1 MVYNIILCVLG
12 TLGFCVLLNMPKN
25 KIWLATLGAIISSSI
40 FEILDAKTNISI
52 FWSTLISIITLEI
65 YSEIMARIVKI
76 PATAILLPSTI
87 PLLPGGF
94 LFYTMN
100 SVVSAKTKDAI
111 YYAKQTILV
120 AFALA
125 MGSVVVLIGL
135 NIIRQF
141 TKRR

>member
-1 MVYNIILCVLG
+1 MIYNIILCVLG

-40 FEILDAKTNISI
+40 FEILDAKTNINI

-100 SVVSAKTKDAI
+100 SVVSGKTKDAI

>member
-40 FEILDAKTNISI
+40 FEILDAKTNINI

-100 SVVSAKTKDAI
+100 SVVSGKTKDAI

>member
-1 MVYNIILCVLG
+1 MVSNIILCVLG

-40 FEILDAKTNISI
+40 FEILDAKTNINI

-100 SVVSAKTKDAI
+100 SVVSGKTKDAI

>member
-25 KIWLATLGAIISSSI
+25 KIWLATFGAIISSSI
-40 FEILDAKTNISI
+40 FEILDAKTNINI

-100 SVVSAKTKDAI
+100 SVVSGKTKDAI

-141 TKRR
+141 TKRK